1 MNIYVPNKEQYKCFV
16 VQSADT
22 IRAYKKVPQKNTEI
36 EYRDYY
42 INSNYIYKDGTQSF
56 GNYQTYLPVCL
67 STDVVTDN
75 VFYRNDIDSILI
87 IFFIMC
93 IFSFYI
99 PIKIFKRLFRRF
111 N

>member
-1 MNIYVPNKEQYKCFV
+1 MHIYVPDIQNYKCFV
-16 VQSADT
+16 VQSSDT
-22 IRAYKKVPQKNTEI
+22 IRSYKEIPQRNTEI

-56 GNYQTYLPVCL
+56 GNYTSYLPVCL
-67 STDVVTDN
+67 ATETVTDN
-75 VFYRNDIDSILI
+75 FFYRNDIDSILVVFI
-87 IFFIMC
+87 IMC

-99 PIKIFKRLFRRF
+99 PIKIFMRLFRRF